1 MDLIHW
7 RTGDYSVFG
16 YSAWQ
21 LQMYVQELMVITQSY
36 KTVEGVLT
44 TKTLFSYAAHL
55 SHKRN
60 ERGGDRFHMCEPSTN
75 ETGRS
80 RRTVYYFT

>member
-1 MDLIHW
+1 
-7 RTGDYSVFG
+7 
-16 YSAWQ
+16 
-21 LQMYVQELMVITQSY
+21 MYVQELMVITQSY

-44 TKTLFSYAAHL
+44 TKTLFSYAARL

-80 RRTVYYFT
+80 RRTVYYFTWGSGRI

>member
-1 MDLIHW
+1 MNVLKKEMQ
-7 RTGDYSVFG
+7 RFSSQRQKNRLRRFKP
-16 YSAWQ
+16 
-21 LQMYVQELMVITQSY
+21 EQSY

-44 TKTLFSYAAHL
+44 TKALFSYEARL